1 MAAPEL
7 QSRHG
12 NRTKHPLLGL
22 LVSQALGAFNDN
34 AWKQIVSLL
43 VMTAVATAEAS
54 MQRAALAQII
64 LLIPLILFNLP
75 GGALADRLSKRTVI
89 LGMKGVELVLMLA
102 GHRLPGAASGGGSA
116 GDGDP
121 GPARGAGRALQPV
134 QVRNPPRDPAAREA
148 LLGQRPARDVVEPR
162 HHRRDGGGGHDPW
175 LHGRTALAWRPGP
188 DRHRGGRAGR
198 VIRRFPRCRRPGPK
212 GNCSRRCVWAGRRS
226 VPTGSSGWRS
236 AARSSSGRSPA

>member
-1 MAAPEL
+1 MAAEEMAIETRE
-7 QSRHG
+7 SR
-12 NRTKHPLLGL
+12 KHPLLGL

-43 VMTAVATAEAS
+43 VMTTVASAEAS

-102 GHRLPGAASGGGSA
+102 GHGLPGSSSGGGSP

-121 GPARGAGRALQPV
+121 GTARGSGRALQPL
-134 QVRNPPRDPAAREA
+134 QVRNPSRDPAA
-148 LLGQRPARDVVEPR
+148 
-162 HHRRDGGGGHDPW
+162 
-175 LHGRTALAWRPGP
+175 
-188 DRHRGGRAGR
+188 
-198 VIRRFPRCRRPGPK
+198 
-212 GNCSRRCVWAGRRS
+212 
-226 VPTGSSGWRS
+226 
-236 AARSSSGRSPA
+236 